1 MLRRRPD
8 EDEAAYQLRV
18 NRFHALSCVS
28 LAAFMTIPLLVIEYM
43 RNSRQTTNQ
52 IAIIAFIATGAAGGV
67 CVLFGA
73 IYGRADLWRALVAL
87 HTPPRA
93 WLVAVVFAAALVAVD
108 VVRHCKHVW
117 RWKLVLLWSLFGACC
132 AYWTVAALVLSRRAL
147 GAQWPRHKLPTPLV
161 LSLAAASLLL
171 ACLTSADVRVSRG
184 EDGAA
189 PPGAVAW
196 RAIEGGLAGA
206 AALCGLLASAAYGA
220 SLGLS
225 PLGWSAPALYA
236 LLLAAAME
244 ELARAWYPSHVLLA
258 AHARDVELALPGLAA
273 VLAVVLLYAACFARA
288 PADGADGADDAD
300 DDEEAAADGAEAPE
314 KAGAAGADAGR
325 AESKAGDE
333 ADAAR
338 RERRKQQ
345 RAERAAAAADEAC
358 WGPVRSALWAV
369 AWTGAV
375 CLACAAAALRYS
387 HARPG
392 FTKKV
397 LVGGGMLEL
406 AVLACAAYVSATC
419 GPTLLASVD
428 ACAFGVCCCCCA
440 PASDEKGG
448 CCAHEKKARAGPGR
462 KPVVDEHAPLVPT
475 QPTAE
480 AEPTNDEGEGA

>member
-1 MLRRRPD
+1 M
-8 EDEAAYQLRV
+8 
-18 NRFHALSCVS
+18 
-28 LAAFMTIPLLVIEYM
+28 
-43 RNSRQTTNQ
+43 
-52 IAIIAFIATGAAGGV
+52 
-67 CVLFGA
+67 
-73 IYGRADLWRALVAL
+73 
-87 HTPPRA
+87 
-93 WLVAVVFAAALVAVD
+93 
-108 VVRHCKHVW
+108 
-117 RWKLVLLWSLFGACC
+117 
-132 AYWTVAALVLSRRAL
+132 
-147 GAQWPRHKLPTPLV
+147 
-161 LSLAAASLLL
+161 
-171 ACLTSADVRVSRG
+171 RVSRG
-184 EDGAA
+184 DGAA

-225 PLGWSAPALYA
+225 PPAERAAPTRCCSPPWRSSR
-236 LLLAAAME
+236 
-244 ELARAWYPSHVLLA
+244 ARGTSHVLLA
-258 AHARDVELALPGLAA
+258 AHARDVELALPGSRR
-273 VLAVVLLYAACFARA
+273 CSPSCCCTRRA
-288 PADGADGADDAD
+288 PRAPPTRRRRRRRRRRRGGR
-300 DDEEAAADGAEAPE
+300 ADGAEAPE

-358 WGPVRSALWAV
+358 WGPVRRALGGRV
-369 AWTGAV
+369 DGRGPPRG
-375 CLACAAAALRYS
+375 AAAALRYS